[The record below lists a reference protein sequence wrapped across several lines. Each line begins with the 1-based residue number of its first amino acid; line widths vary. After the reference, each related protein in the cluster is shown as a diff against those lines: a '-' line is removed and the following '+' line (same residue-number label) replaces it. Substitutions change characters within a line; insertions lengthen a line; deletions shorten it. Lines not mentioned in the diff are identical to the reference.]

1 MEATLDKLDELS
13 FVALNLWSEHS
24 IKDIRNVLEK
34 YIKGDNTSAFM
45 YLVDYK
51 CVGLALVSLRHDYVE
66 GCITSPVG
74 YLEGICVNKE
84 YRNKGIASKLCEEC
98 EAWARNKGC
107 LEFASDCEL
116 DNEASYN
123 FHLSIGFVEAN
134 RNIHFKKK
142 L

>member
-13 FVALNLWSEHS
+13 SVALNLWPEHS
-24 IKDIRNVLEK
+24 LNDIRNVLEK

-45 YLVDYK
+45 YLVDDK

-66 GCITSPVG
+66 GCITSPIG
-74 YLEGICVNKE
+74 YLEAICVNKE
-84 YRNKGIASKLCEEC
+84 HRKNGIASKLCEEC
-98 EAWARNKGC
+98 EDWSRNKGC
-107 LEFASDCEL
+107 IEFASDCEL

-134 RNIHFKKK
+134 RIIHFVKKI
-142 L
+142 